1 MSKMA
6 DLDLTIR
13 DMLDEGYGPVS
24 ISVRL
29 GIPVYFVYDIL
40 EYEQDIEELNPFNTI
55 EFGNS

>member
-6 DLDLTIR
+6 DLDLSIR
-13 DMLDEGYGPVS
+13 DMLEEGYGPIS

-40 EYEQDIEELNPFNTI
+40 EYEQDMEELSPVNTV
-55 EFGNS
+55 NS

>member
-6 DLDLTIR
+6 ELDLTVR
-13 DMLDEGYGPVS
+13 DMLDEGYGPVA

-40 EYEQDIEELNPFNTI
+40 DQESEELSPFNTV
-55 EFGNS
+55 NS

>member
-6 DLDLTIR
+6 EIDTGIR
-13 DMLDEGYGPVS
+13 DMLNEGYGPVA

-40 EYEQDIEELNPFNTI
+40 ESDEEFEELNPFNTI
-55 EFGNS
+55 NS